1 MDFSLMNEN
10 SFWAVPLVVAITE
23 VFKMSGFNN
32 KFAPMISLVVG
43 LGLSFLINMDTGMS
57 QIVVSGIIYG
67 LSASGLYSS
76 VKTTS
81 NIRGVVPLRTNKE
94 AVVVEEI
101 EVEKP
106 LDSNTVT
113 AKEEIK
119 VSEKMEIASNK
130 NSTPNANQKS
140 AQSQNQKA
148 TQQSPILEKPVDK
161 INHVDEINIE
171 VNEQVKNK

>member
-1 MDFSLMNEN
+1 MDLALMNEN
-10 SFWAVPLVVAITE
+10 SFWLVPLVVAITE
-23 VFKMSGFNN
+23 VFKMSGFNT

-43 LGLSFLINMDTGMS
+43 LGMSFLVNMNAGISTV
-57 QIVVSGIIYG
+57 VVSGIIYG

-76 VKTTS
+76 VKSTS

-106 LDSNTVT
+106 LDTNVVT

-119 VSEKMEIASNK
+119 VTENVQTATNNQKVNAQS
-130 NSTPNANQKS
+130 NANPQPIS
-140 AQSQNQKA
+140 NSVTTDQ
-148 TQQSPILEKPVDK
+148 PILEKPIENVE
-161 INHVDEINIE
+161 EINVE
-171 VNEQVKNK
+171 VNEQDKNK